1 MNILVGGKSK
11 AIQSLG
17 WDLTNFRVIS
27 ITVSMADTKDLF
39 VEKFFA
45 NGTYEHEGQA
55 VQPIIRQEVIA
66 VKGKAPHVEE
76 VIEVRLP

>member
-1 MNILVGGKSK
+1 
-11 AIQSLG
+11 
-17 WDLTNFRVIS
+17 
-27 ITVSMADTKDLF
+27 MADTKDLF